1 MKNDKN
7 IKVFQSEKRVGLR
20 EITVFHGLE
29 PTGKMNKAKGVG
41 LLYPGAKVDPF
52 DILLLQD
59 PSLNWDT
66 ILRLLISLLISLL
79 RMVSVRKMCSTT
91 RPGRTSNAGLL
102 LATVWEASWH
112 VRMRMIIRKS

>member
-41 LLYPGAKVDPF
+41 LLFLD
-52 DILLLQD
+52 Q
-59 PSLNWDT
+59 
-66 ILRLLISLLISLL
+66 RLIHSIFSFCKIP
-79 RMVSVRKMCSTT
+79 R
-91 RPGRTSNAGLL
+91 
-102 LATVWEASWH
+102 
-112 VRMRMIIRKS
+112 